1 MTERNFK
8 IYAALAALLGAAA
21 CAAAAAE
28 PELARLAFYFPCGLL
43 TDALWELAMTGEG
56 WRIFAIVIY
65 ALVCLLP
72 ALGLLLIRRRRRPY
86 REDWLLLLLSAALFL
101 LLGRALDSRREMY
114 PVFAQMGLFSVL
126 TAWLALR
133 LLRYFGASD
142 DARLVKL
149 SRAAVVLLGLIYA
162 FAAGWTLVSA
172 AAGLISGFQLSTLAD
187 GVSGCATA
195 AILVACCLR
204 ALRLVNTLGPGG
216 ELTDESVAE
225 AGGFYR
231 FSAGALAA
239 IVLVSMCA
247 DLVKLLFIELSS
259 ESSVNVSLPILPLIF
274 CLAALIVSRF
284 MAAHK
289 RLRDDNDLFV

>member
-1 MTERNFK
+1 MTESGFK
-8 IYAALAALLGAAA
+8 KFAVLAAVLGAAA
-21 CAAAAAE
+21 CAAAAAA
-28 PELARLAFYFPCGLL
+28 PELAGLVFRLPCGFV
-43 TDALWELAMTGEG
+43 TDMLWDLAMTGEG
-56 WRIFAIVIY
+56 WRVFAICLYVLI
-65 ALVCLLP
+65 CLLP
-72 ALGLLLIRRRRRPY
+72 ALGLLLIRRRRKPW
-86 REDWLLLLLSAALFL
+86 REDWLLLLLSAVLFL

-126 TAWLALR
+126 TAWLVLR

-149 SRAAVVLLGLIYA
+149 SRAAVVLLGLIYG
-162 FAAGWTLVSA
+162 FAAGWTLISA
-172 AAGLISGFQLSTLAD
+172 AAGLLSGFQLSTLAD
-187 GVSGCATA
+187 GLSGCATA
-195 AILVACCLR
+195 AILVLGCLR
-204 ALRLVNTLGPGG
+204 ALRLVNALGPAG
-216 ELTDESVAE
+216 ELTDLAVAE

-231 FSAGALAA
+231 FSARALAA

-259 ESSVNVSLPILPLIF
+259 ESSVNVSLPVLPLIF